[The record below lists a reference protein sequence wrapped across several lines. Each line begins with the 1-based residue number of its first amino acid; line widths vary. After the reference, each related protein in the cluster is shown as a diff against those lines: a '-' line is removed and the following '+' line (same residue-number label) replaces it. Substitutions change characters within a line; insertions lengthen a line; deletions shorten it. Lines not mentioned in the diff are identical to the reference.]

1 MRHTD
6 RRRVRVFLH
15 ARSTSWFGYFVKI
28 CYSASTFAHYYVANV
43 TAQSCVST
51 REPMFTERTSMLSKR
66 QKANVMKDVQRHDG
80 DTGSPE
86 AQVALL
92 TKRINELSAHLK
104 KNAKDFHSRRGLLQM
119 VADRR
124 KHLQYLAR
132 KDASAYQALIA
143 KLGLKK

>member
-1 MRHTD
+1 
-6 RRRVRVFLH
+6 
-15 ARSTSWFGYFVKI
+15 
-28 CYSASTFAHYYVANV
+28 
-43 TAQSCVST
+43 
-51 REPMFTERTSMLSKR
+51 MLSKR
-66 QKANVMKDVQRHDG
+66 QKANALKDVKRHDS

-92 TKRINELSAHLK
+92 TKSINELSAHLK

-124 KHLQYLAR
+124 KHLKYLAR
-132 KDASAYQALIA
+132 KDETAYKALIA